1 MNRWKVPVLWSMMGY
16 LTVDAE
22 TEEEA
27 VKEAQRLAET
37 CPLPADGSYL
47 EESFEVDTEGMVK
60 KI

>member
-1 MNRWKVPVLWSMMGY
+1 MNRWKVPVVWSMMGY

-27 VKEAQRLAET
+27 MKKAQRLAET
-37 CPLPADGSYL
+37 CPLPADGVYL
-47 EESFEVDTEGMVK
+47 EESFVVDTDGMVK